1 MKLIETT
8 TTQQHIRKL
17 EEFSDTENR
26 AIAAAISVLNNSYNY
41 LWSLPD
47 NELVSVLQELL
58 NTGRVV

>member
-41 LWSLPD
+41 L
-47 NELVSVLQELL
+47 
-58 NTGRVV
+58 